1 MDVYIVTIQNVLDGK
16 DKENAV
22 FLYIYIKF
30 SINVRMF

>member
-1 MDVYIVTIQNVLDGK
+1 MDVYIVIIQNVLDGK
-16 DKENAV
+16 DKGNAV